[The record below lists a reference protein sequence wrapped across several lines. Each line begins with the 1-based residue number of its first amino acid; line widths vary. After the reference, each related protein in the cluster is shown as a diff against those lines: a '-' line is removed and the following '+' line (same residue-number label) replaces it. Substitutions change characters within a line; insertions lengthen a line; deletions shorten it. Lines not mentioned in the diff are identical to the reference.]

1 MRRILSL
8 GLALLAA
15 LMLAGCGGQEP
26 SRAAVAPPTTIAA
39 WPDNEYTAGLPE
51 PQGTP
56 DYVMDD
62 TAQGRFSVCYQ
73 GVDQNAWERWLEQ
86 LEGAGYTRRAE
97 ASEEESENYLLTGQ
111 DRSLSVS
118 WSGDTLVIAITLAAG

>member
-1 MRRILSL
+1 MRRLFSL
-8 GLALLAA
+8 ALALLVA
-15 LMLAGCGGQEP
+15 LMLVGCGGHAP
-26 SRAAVAPPTTIAA
+26 PGATVALPTTIAA
-39 WPDNEYTAGLPE
+39 WPDNAYTAGLPE

-56 DYVMDD
+56 DYVIDD

-73 GVDQNAWERWLEQ
+73 GVDRGAWERWLEQ

-118 WSGDTLVIAITLAAG
+118 WSGDTLAIAITWEET